1 MQSLIMYTIQL
12 EDENIELTKKV
23 EHWKDKCD
31 RLTADLMELEI
42 KNEQLEREVEVLGDF
57 NE

>member
-1 MQSLIMYTIQL
+1 MQGLTMYIIQL
-12 EDENIELTKKV
+12 EDENIELTKRV

>member
-12 EDENIELTKKV
+12 EDENIELTKQNEKLK
-23 EHWKDKCD
+23 ETCD